1 MPRRILGI
9 DGGGTRTRAVIVDD
23 TGRLLGIGLG
33 GPANYDDIGI
43 DATRENLSRAILAAR
58 QDAGLEVQAFD
69 AAFFGLAGVVS
80 ENDHR
85 IVRQIIADL
94 QVAQEAQIGID
105 HDCRIALAGALS
117 GRAGIVLITGTG
129 SACYGRTAGGKAWRA
144 GGWGELLADEGSGG
158 WLGLQALRMAVRS
171 FDGREQPTRLV
182 DDILTHF
189 ELQQMNDIM
198 HRIYHVGLS
207 RKERAAL
214 APLVMRAARD
224 NDEVAQRLLDEG
236 VAELAQCVEA
246 VAHRLQ
252 IQDRFDLAIVGGLY
266 SVEDVFAAPLR
277 AAIRT
282 KAPGSRIQ
290 PAELSPA
297 LGACILALQQIQVD
311 PATVSAALT
320 ITETTLAGALA
331 ER

>member
-58 QDAGLEVQAFD
+58 QDAGLEAQAFD

-129 SACYGRTAGGKAWRA
+129 SACYGRTADGKAWRA

-158 WLGLQALRMAVRS
+158 WLGLQALRMAVRA

-224 NDEVAQRLLDEG
+224 NDEVAQRLIDEG
-236 VAELAQCVEA
+236 VAELAQCVQA

-282 KAPGSRIQ
+282 KAPGCRIQ
-290 PAELSPA
+290 PAELSPV
-297 LGACILALQQIQVD
+297 LGACILALQQIQVE